1 MLEPLW
7 GGVAKYITGF
17 AKINTL
23 TSCSVR
29 RLEGAEDGLKMAPRG
44 FKIATRWS
52 QDSSK
57 IA

>member
-7 GGVAKYITGF
+7 GVVAKYITGF
-17 AKINTL
+17 AKINAF
-23 TSCSVR
+23 TSCSAR
-29 RLEGAEDGLKMAPRG
+29 RLEGAEDGLKTAPRG
-44 FKIATRWS
+44 FKIAAIWS